1 MDFLKSS
8 MGGQSNHPE
17 TENPQI
23 HNAQAIEEPASPTS
37 DVRQSSDDP
46 FASQRE
52 QGVKWDMFAEKP
64 EGSSSEIPLSQ
75 RERRMSKEWD
85 ASKVP
90 PSRFQK
96 REGSIHATPASR
108 DGHIDR
114 NKLKVF
120 ADKYLNKDNKPRRKS
135 ST

>member
-1 MDFLKSS
+1 MNFLKSS
-8 MGGQSNHPE
+8 MPSAE
-17 TENPQI
+17 SKEPQFK
-23 HNAQAIEEPASPTS
+23 NAQAVEEQQSSPISPTF
-37 DVRQSSDDP
+37 DNNPRRSSDDP
-46 FASQRE
+46 A
-52 QGVKWDMFAEKP
+52 GIKWDMFNTERP
-64 EGSSSEIPLSQ
+64 DGTPEIPMSQ

-120 ADKYLNKDNKPRRKS
+120 AEKYVTGKKGERRKS
-135 ST
+135 QS